1 MMYGFHYSMPGFC
14 SICRPKSEVLLGDF
28 LESTSGINWYNL
40 CMILFTILSL
50 TSSLSSS
57 LLSSSSLVFFIITI
71 VIINV
76 IIAIIIIT
84 NNHHIT
90 IVIFIILTIIINKF
104 IGIWYKGD
112 FATKMEFKFSANT
125 MTFTLVGIQVLML

>member
-1 MMYGFHYSMPGFC
+1 MRYGFHYSMPGFC
-14 SICRPKSEVLLGDF
+14 SICRPKSEILLGDF
-28 LESTSGINWYNL
+28 LESTSGINWYHL
-40 CMILFTILSL
+40 CIILCTILSL
-50 TSSLSSS
+50 TLSS
-57 LLSSSSLVFFIITI
+57 LLSSSSFFFASVFISI

-84 NNHHIT
+84 NHHHHDYYYHR
-90 IVIFIILTIIINKF
+90 TIIINEF